1 MLRSFQ
7 YGGQAVIEG
16 VMMRGPKDMAVA
28 VRGPAGNII
37 VDCQALTPVQERF
50 PILQKPILRGIIAL
64 WDSMVQGIKMLT
76 YSANIVLEEDEE
88 EEELTFVEIL
98 LTIGLAVGLAVVLFV
113 VIPTVAAHF
122 MSGYMGAFGQ
132 NLFEGVVRIAVFLA
146 YVVGISVMEDIQRVF
161 QYHGAEHKVI
171 HAYEAGADLSDF
183 NQVQNYSTLHP
194 RCGTA
199 FLLIVMLLTV
209 FVFSFLG
216 APPLFER
223 IMSRVILL
231 PLIAGI
237 SYEVLKYTAKH
248 DDNAVIRA
256 LIAPGLW
263 LQKLTTREPDNG
275 QIEVAVNAL
284 RAVLEQERGTN
295 ALSEESDQSGV
306 SQQEFQ
312 EKLVL

>member
-16 VMMRGPKDMAVA
+16 VMMRGPKDVAVA

-37 VDCQALTPVQERF
+37 IDQKEIRPVQERY
-50 PILQKPILRGIIAL
+50 PILKKPILRGIVAL
-64 WDSMVQGIKMLT
+64 VDSMVLGIKMLT
-76 YSANIVLEEDEE
+76 YSANIVLEEDED
-88 EEELTFVEIL
+88 EEELSFMEIVF
-98 LTIGLAVGLAVVLFV
+98 TVGLAVGLAVLLFV
-113 VIPTVAAHF
+113 IIPTAAAHF

-132 NLFEGVVRIAVFLA
+132 NLFEGVIRILVFLA
-146 YVVGISVMEDIQRVF
+146 YVVGISLLEDIQRVF

-171 HAYEAGADLSDF
+171 HAYESGADLSDF
-183 NQVQNYSTLHP
+183 DQVQGYSTLHP

-209 FVFSFLG
+209 FVFAFLG

-231 PLIAGI
+231 PLIAGL
-237 SYEVLKYTAKH
+237 SYEVLKFTAKH
-248 DDNAVIRA
+248 DANLLIKW

-263 LQKLTTREPDNG
+263 LQKLTTRQPDNG
-275 QIEVAVNAL
+275 QIEVAVKAL
-284 RAVLEQERGTN
+284 TAVLDQEQEKG
-295 ALSEESDQSGV
+295 LFSENSEQ
-306 SQQEFQ
+306 
-312 EKLVL
+312 LACP